1 MEGGDFRLRV
11 DTVLTAVGEDPELEA
26 LPVPVGERSATT
38 GLGLLG
44 STGAPEW
51 FAGGDVAGD
60 ERSVAAALGA
70 GKRGAIAIDR
80 FLRDRAIPLDGMD
93 GLRWA
98 GGAFALS
105 RWRGDDPVPRTDPRD
120 EVVGPD
126 DLTLAHFAPAPR
138 HAESW
143 RAASLGFDEVNL
155 GLPLSTAIDEARRC
169 LNCGVCND
177 CELCMI
183 LCPDVAIAPA
193 AGGHGFVIDLDHCK
207 GCGICAEECPRG
219 AIVMTREGL

>member
-1 MEGGDFRLRV
+1 MTDDPGTGRIRIAEH
-11 DTVLTAVGEDPELEA
+11 VGED
-26 LPVPVGERSATT
+26 VPHRSPGLKAVPHEQPIHTRERQVRKA
-38 GLGLLG
+38 
-44 STGAPEW
+44 
-51 FAGGDVAGD
+51 V
-60 ERSVAAALGA
+60 V
-70 GKRGAIAIDR
+70 IDR
-80 FLRDRAIPLDGMD
+80 VPLVAVDHGAQVRQLD
-93 GLRWA
+93 VDYRPGNWA
-98 GGAFALS
+98 SS
-105 RWRGDDPVPRTDPRD
+105 RVRIDFREMRL
-120 EVVGPD
+120 
-126 DLTLAHFAPAPR
+126 LTEEEYLAHFAPAPR

-183 LCPDVAIAPA
+183 LCPDVAISRSPA
-193 AGGHGFVIDLDHCK
+193 GHGFVIDLEHCK